1 MSHLITTALEG
12 PSRGEGEES
21 TTLGPREKEEE
32 SASSEASLEV
42 PSIFNADVKSLL
54 NTHSIDFDQLVLY
67 MFVSITDLERLQS
80 QSSKISLKNYY

>member
-12 PSRGEGEES
+12 PRGEGPRGEGQES
-21 TTLGPREKEEE
+21 TILGPREKEEE

-67 MFVSITDLERLQS
+67 MFVSITDLERL
-80 QSSKISLKNYY
+80 